1 MSEML
6 GNQYFMARN
15 YINAEKELEPEYLK
29 DSTNKGIRR
38 KLIICYVQTRKFEK
52 ALDIFHSLVKEDVAF
67 IISADKILDDCPCPE
82 LLEDFNRMH
91 SIEDN
96 YEFNLSHGMLWLY
109 CEESKAVDYLKLALN
124 SNSKDEKLRESI
136 EIIEAHIKNLLAN

>member
-1 MSEML
+1 ML

-38 KLIICYVQTRKFEK
+38 KLIICYVQTRKFDK
-52 ALDIFHSLVKEDVAF
+52 ALDIFHSLVKEDLVF
-67 IISADKILDDCPCPE
+67 ITSADKILDDCPCPE
-82 LLEDFNRMH
+82 LLEEYDRTHTFA
-91 SIEDN
+91 DN

-109 CEESKAVDYLKLALN
+109 CEEAKALEYLNLAKEANQDDDRLN
-124 SNSKDEKLRESI
+124 ESI
-136 EIIEAHIKNLLAN
+136 SIIEDHLNNLLAS

>member
-15 YINAEKELEPEYLK
+15 YISAEKELEPEYLK
-29 DSTNKGIRR
+29 DSENKGIRR
-38 KLIICYVQTRKFEK
+38 KLIICYLQSRKFEK

-67 IISADKILDDCPCPE
+67 ITSADKILDDCPCPE
-82 LLEDFNRMH
+82 LLDDFNRTH
-91 SIEDN
+91 TIEDN

-109 CEESKAVDYLKLALN
+109 CEESKSVEYLKSALKAN
-124 SNSKDEKLRESI
+124 PDDERLKESI
-136 EIIEAHIKNLLAN
+136 IIIEEHIKSLLAS

>member
-15 YINAEKELEPEYLK
+15 YLNAEKELEPEYLK

-38 KLIICYVQTRKFEK
+38 KLIICYTQTRKFEK

-67 IISADKILDDCPCPE
+67 ITSADKILDDCPCPE
-82 LLEDFNRMH
+82 LLDDFNRTH
-91 SIEDN
+91 TIEDN

-109 CEESKAVDYLKLALN
+109 CEETKSVDYLKLALKAN
-124 SNSKDEKLRESI
+124 PEDERLKESI
-136 EIIEAHIKNLLAN
+136 TIIEEHIKNLLAS